1 MPLTTGARLGEIFL
15 EWALRHS
22 QATLGHYFDN
32 ARVLFFSGLGNYK
45 LASAMSEYSENLLF
59 ADPLLQLGV
68 PKLLTSM
75 DALGLYASGMHQVSD
90 WVPPRVMPGALLKQW
105 THFVLRRAMQKAT
118 VVVAPAHELDDFG
131 IEELAGKTVI
141 TSVPARVCTWWWTQ
155 HRCSVGRCCRRTCW
169 TQ

>member
-1 MPLTTGARLGEIFL
+1 MSRCGCGGKAATAATPGRSSCCSRPTRTRRWVPLTTGARLGEIFL

-90 WVPPRVMPGALLKQW
+90 WVPPRVMPGA
-105 THFVLRRAMQKAT
+105 
-118 VVVAPAHELDDFG
+118 G
-131 IEELAGKTVI
+131 
-141 TSVPARVCTWWWTQ
+141 S
-155 HRCSVGRCCRRTCW
+155 
-169 TQ
+169 